1 MRGASGVGDERNSVA
16 MMMSVPMARYPVMGL
31 RSLGCVNCLEY
42 DDTGGCA
49 TCGDSTTPVDTGNT
63 TTTTDLNACNPAT
76 GYDGYGVPC
85 AGTPS
90 AITGGSGPNG
100 ALIPGDPGYAAA
112 LASQCAAQGGSV
124 APNGAG
130 CSFSSDVTCNA
141 AGGMWSGGKCSTPN
155 VSIAPAATGATGF
168 LNALAQN
175 TPTIVRAITGQ
186 TVTSAQC
193 VSAGGTFNASTGAC
207 TPGLSSYLPL
217 LLVAGVGIVLL
228 SSLGKGR

>member
-1 MRGASGVGDERNSVA
+1 MCGAPGVGDERNPIS
-16 MMMSVPMARYPVMGL
+16 MMMSVPIVRYPVMGL
-31 RSLGCVNCLEY
+31 GSLGDCVNGV
-42 DDTGGCA
+42 DSDTGDP
-49 TCGDSTTPVDTGNT
+49 CGGGTPIDTGNT

-100 ALIPGDPGYAAA
+100 SLIPGDPGYAAA

-130 CSFSSDVTCNA
+130 CSFSSQVTCNA
-141 AGGMWSGGKCSTPN
+141 AGGTWSGSNCSTPN

-186 TVTSAQC
+186 TVSSAQC
-193 VSAGGTFNASTGAC
+193 VSAGGTFNAQTGAC

-228 SSLGKGR
+228 TLGKGR

>member
-1 MRGASGVGDERNSVA
+1 MRGAPGVGGERNPVT
-16 MMMSVPMARYPVMGL
+16 MMMSVPMVRRPLMGL
-31 RSLGCVNCLEY
+31 GGLGDTCY
-42 DDTGGCA
+42 DPETATSYDCTTQTVTSQPDT
-49 TCGDSTTPVDTGNT
+49 TGV
-63 TTTTDLNACNPAT
+63 DLNKCGAD

-85 AGTPS
+85 VGTPS

-124 APNGAG
+124 ASNGAG

-141 AGGMWSGGKCSTPN
+141 AGGTWSGGKCSTPN

-175 TPTIVRAITGQ
+175 TPTIIRAISGQ

-193 VSAGGTFNASTGAC
+193 VAAGGKYNAQTGSC